1 LQSVPIR
8 SLPSNGAGAPILNIL
23 TSPAHFGKAL
33 PRRALVRGEKGQV
46 VLGIYQK
53 EGDRLE
59 VVLNHTG
66 KARPSAFKADR
77 SRYRLIFRKV
87 SR

>member
-1 LQSVPIR
+1 LQSVPVR

-23 TSPAHFGKAL
+23 TSPAHFG
-33 PRRALVRGEKGQV
+33 RALLRGALLRDEKGQV

-59 VVLNHTG
+59 VELNHTG

-77 SRYRLIFRKV
+77 SRYRLIFHEV